1 MLTIQIFLFIKHAL
15 ELYIQKNGYWDFIK
29 QGYSIPFFVKMNLHF
44 LLKKHKSVH
53 DWNKIWN
60 KILIFSFE
68 QNIDNILNKK
78 VDICAMFKTKYGL
91 NKMHLFM
98 VS

>member
-1 MLTIQIFLFIKHAL
+1 MCA
-15 ELYIQKNGYWDFIK
+15 W
-29 QGYSIPFFVKMNLHF
+29 
-44 LLKKHKSVH
+44 LK
-53 DWNKIWN
+53 KIWN
-60 KILIFSFE
+60 EILIFSFG

-78 VDICAMFKTKYGL
+78 VDICATFRTKHGL

>member
-1 MLTIQIFLFIKHAL
+1 MLTIQKNLFINHAL
-15 ELYIQKNGYWDFIK
+15 ELYIQKNGYWDLIK
-29 QGYSIPFFVKMNLHF
+29 QGYSIPFFVKMSLHF
-44 LLKKHKSVH
+44 LLKKHKCVH
-53 DWNKIWN
+53 DWKKIWN
-60 KILIFSFE
+60 EILIFSFG

-78 VDICAMFKTKYGL
+78 VDICATFRTKYGL